1 MNIIESNS
9 MIAKYMVNAE
19 RLKIEI
25 ENKRKERDIIKMEW
39 EQNKEG
45 IKMIENN
52 IDMIKRKTT
61 FIKEVLIKYYKNLL
75 LQGTDTR

>member
-45 IKMIENN
+45 IKMIENK